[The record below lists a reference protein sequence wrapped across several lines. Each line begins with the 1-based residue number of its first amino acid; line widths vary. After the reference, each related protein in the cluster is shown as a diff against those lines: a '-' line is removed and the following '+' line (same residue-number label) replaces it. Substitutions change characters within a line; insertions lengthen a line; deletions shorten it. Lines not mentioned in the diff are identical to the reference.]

1 MNVQK
6 NIINYGYN
14 MKLIIAGSRDFN
26 NKKLLFSKVDE
37 IKNSLNISEIVSGTA
52 NGADTLGEQY
62 AQENNLKCTEFPADW
77 NLYGKG
83 AGHIRNKNMAEY
95 SDYCIVFWNGYSKG
109 TKNMIQTMK
118 KLNKPVITINY
129 NEPDEF
135 DDFNEF

>member
-1 MNVQK
+1 
-6 NIINYGYN
+6 
-14 MKLIIAGSRDFN
+14 
-26 NKKLLFSKVDE
+26 
-37 IKNSLNISEIVSGTA
+37 
-52 NGADTLGEQY
+52 
-62 AQENNLKCTEFPADW
+62 
-77 NLYGKG
+77 
-83 AGHIRNKNMAEY
+83 MAEY